1 MKIAI
6 ISDIHG
12 NLEAL
17 KATLEDIEEN
27 LEAESY
33 SFELSQGKYRDMEKV
48 NQNFKRLGIN
58 PDKI

>member
-17 KATLEDIEEN
+17 KTT
-27 LEAESY
+27 
-33 SFELSQGKYRDMEKV
+33 KV
-48 NQNFKRLGIN
+48 NYLIKVNENFKKLGIN
-58 PDKI
+58 PDEI